1 MPARVRLGYTLL
13 EIVIAQFLFTVG
25 GLALVAISA
34 VVGRELDANAVR
46 ERAGRIAASRLEILG
61 ADCRGATAGREMLGR
76 IESEWSVSFPDSSH
90 LSVLESITYP
100 TRRGGRTDHY
110 RVTLACPP

>member
-1 MPARVRLGYTLL
+1 MHRLRLGYTLL
-13 EIVIAQFLFTVG
+13 EMIIALFLFTIG

-34 VVGRELDANAVR
+34 AVGRELDANALR

-61 ADCRGATAGREMLGR
+61 AACRGATAGREILGR
-76 IESEWSVSFPDSSH
+76 IRSEWSVSFPDSSH

-100 TRRGGRTDHY
+100 TRRGGRTDLY
-110 RVTLACPP
+110 RATLSCPP